1 MVQGDIPRRRPPGG
15 QDRGGW
21 FYRYLVEAC
30 PRLPA
35 NGECPRLVPSVGDA
49 ADTGAELRELV
60 TLFNREGYVELGA
73 AAQTAL
79 VAVSTLED
87 SVDNGCPEYLEEPL
101 EVRL

>member
-1 MVQGDIPRRRPPGG
+1 MLDANTDDADCPLCLARELVALRQALAQLQGGREQARQIGG
-15 QDRGGW
+15 
-21 FYRYLVEAC
+21 
-30 PRLPA
+30 RLK
-35 NGECPRLVPSVGDA
+35 RQ
-49 ADTGAELRELV
+49 GAELRELV